1 MIRDREPHA
10 RRRRTILEARPEIR
24 TLYGHDGRTAW
35 VTYAVVAGQLG
46 IATVFQRLAEAG
58 SRWSAWWVIALTAYA
73 VGAFAAKWCGV
84 AIHES
89 THNLV
94 YRTTRQNLLF
104 AIVANIPVLV
114 PSAAPFRRHHLA
126 HHSWMGIPGRDND
139 LPSTREID
147 VVGRSP
153 VRKLAWLFLYVFF
166 ATLARGFLRKPT
178 RWELANIA
186 VQLGANAAF
195 FAFTGWTAFLYL
207 ALSVFFG
214 FGLHPV
220 AGHFIHEHYL
230 WNDEQETYSYYGPLN
245 HLTLNLGYHVEH
257 HDFPAIPSAR
267 LPELHALAREH
278 YARLDSHDSW
288 TWVMWHFVTSP
299 RMGHDARI
307 RRTA

>member
-1 MIRDREPHA
+1 MIEAREPHA
-10 RRRRTILEARPEIR
+10 RRRREILGALPEIR
-24 TLYGHDGRTAW
+24 SLFGHDPRTAL

-46 IATVFQRLAEAG
+46 IAYAFQRLSDAG
-58 SRWSAWWVIALTAYA
+58 SPWGSVWMIALTAY
-73 VGAFAAKWCGV
+73 VIGAFAAKWSGV

-89 THNLV
+89 SHNLV

-104 AIVANIPVLV
+104 SFIANIPVLV

-126 HHSWMGIPGRDND
+126 HHSSMGITGRDND
-139 LPSTREID
+139 LPSEREIR

-153 VRKLAWLFLYVFF
+153 LRKLVWLAFYVVFG
-166 ATLARGFLRKPT
+166 TLARGFVKRPT
-178 RWELANIA
+178 RWELVNIA
-186 VQLGANAAF
+186 VQLAANIAIVGLA
-195 FAFTGWTAFLYL
+195 GWTAVLYL

-230 WNDEQETYSYYGPLN
+230 WNPEQETYSYYGPLN
-245 HLTLNLGYHVEH
+245 RLTLNLGYHVEH

-278 YARLDSHDSW
+278 YASLDSHDSW
-288 TWVMWHFVTSP
+288 AWVMWHFVTSSGI
-299 RMGHDARI
+299 GHDSRV
-307 RRTA
+307 RRAA